1 MARTVEK
8 RDLTVF
14 DDLNERESVAKKKIP
29 WQERYLIIK
38 EQFPSIDRLNWAE
51 AFKNVDL
58 FGRVLRDILRID
70 QSLDSR
76 TGPGPRPVLD
86 EKRARERLRQLLG
99 QDFSYSPFG
108 ETFDVMT
115 AGRSMRGMA
124 AKTGLSVKMIFQLKH
139 GEREPDLYIMEQIAK
154 AFNKDPSYFVEY
166 RTAFII
172 SALCDQMDKSPETT
186 VDLYKKLSHG
196 WNNN

>member
-1 MARTVEK
+1 MARTGER

-14 DDLNERESVAKKKIP
+14 KELNGTETRAKKKIP
-29 WQERYLIIK
+29 WQERYKVIK
-38 EQFPSIDRLNWAE
+38 TQFPSVDRLDWAE

-70 QSLDSR
+70 QSLDNR

-86 EKRARERLRQLLG
+86 EKRARDRLRQLLG
-99 QDFSYSPFG
+99 EDFSYTYFS
-108 ETFDVMT
+108 ETFGQLCGD
-115 AGRSMRGMA
+115 RSIRSVA
-124 AKTGLSVKMIFQLKH
+124 AKVGFSPKLVFLLKH
-139 GEREPDLYIMEQIAK
+139 GQREPDLWVLEQVAR

-166 RTAFII
+166 RTAFIV

-186 VDLYKKLSHG
+186 VDLYKKMSHG